1 MSALPLRIYGAADF
15 KVPPPEERK
24 TLLLTPG
31 EDRAIPFKTVSNEPT
46 SQAGAKS
53 ITSEPWFVPALML
66 AGAVLVTVVSRR
78 S

>member
-1 MSALPLRIYGAADF
+1 MNMPSLRIYGTADF
-15 KVPPPEERK
+15 KVPAPEERK

-31 EDRAIPFKTVSNEPT
+31 ESKPLPFKTVSNEPT

-53 ITSEPWFVPALML
+53 ITSEPWFIPALVL
-66 AGAVLVTVVSRR
+66 AGAVVVTVVSRR

>member
-15 KVPPPEERK
+15 KVPAPEERK

-31 EDRAIPFKTVSNEPT
+31 ESTPLPFKTVSNEPT

-53 ITSEPWFVPALML
+53 ITSEPWFIPALVL
-66 AGAVLVTVVSRR
+66 AGVVVATVVSRR